1 MPDDN
6 KLKDDTSDSLVDEGS
21 AISQPGGQKSKDTK
35 TDSLHYLKIF
45 CIAKYNHVIMN
56 QIVEKSNTELKAYLN
71 ELKVKA
77 YTSLSLQ
84 AAPSFK

>member
-6 KLKDDTSDSLVDEGS
+6 KIKEDNSESLLEEGS
-21 AISQPGGQKSKDTK
+21 AISQPIGQKSKDTK

-45 CIAKYNHVIMN
+45 CISKYNHVIMN
-56 QIVEKSNTELKAYLN
+56 QIIEKSNTELKAYLN
-71 ELKVKA
+71 ELKLKA

-84 AAPSFK
+84 EATSFK